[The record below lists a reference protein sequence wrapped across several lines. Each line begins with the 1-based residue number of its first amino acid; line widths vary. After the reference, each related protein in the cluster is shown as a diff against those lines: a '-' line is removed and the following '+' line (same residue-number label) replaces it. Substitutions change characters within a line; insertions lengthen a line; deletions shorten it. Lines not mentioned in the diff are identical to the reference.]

1 MPDQQL
7 GQRVFTPTTTEGVSL
22 MDKYRCVLCGYVY
35 DQAVGDPEGGV
46 EAGTVFHE
54 LPESW
59 ACPECGAG
67 LDEFE
72 TL

>member
-1 MPDQQL
+1 
-7 GQRVFTPTTTEGVSL
+7 
-22 MDKYRCVLCGYVY
+22 VLFRS
-35 DQAVGDPEGGV
+35 
-46 EAGTVFHE
+46 GTVFHE